1 MSMVA
6 RKVQIEE
13 QEQVQTKKRIKRI
26 KTKVTLG
33 EKFIVAAMIAA
44 AFAILSVVIFNYAS
58 IYSTNKEI
66 YQLEATIGQQIQKN
80 EGLTLQVVE
89 LSAPDRILNLA
100 YEELGMDLDDDKVKV
115 VQN

>member
-6 RKVQIEE
+6 RKIQIQE
-13 QEQVQTKKRIKRI
+13 QEQVQTKKRIQRI
-26 KTKVTLG
+26 RTKITLG
-33 EKFIVAAMIAA
+33 EKMIVAMIVAAT
-44 AFAILSVVIFNYAS
+44 FVVLSMMVHNYAS

-80 EGLTLQVVE
+80 EGLSLQVVE
-89 LSAPDRILNLA
+89 LSAPDRILDLA
-100 YEELGMDLDDDKVKV
+100 YEELGMNLEDDKVKV